1 MILSHFALAA
11 LFIPLFLC
19 FMFVPALIELRKPK
33 DAGPRS
39 IKPRLIQPTP
49 MSIPMSTTHLKFSK
63 IADIEEPFTL
73 DVTLKPFLDVIFSAW
88 QTNEIEN

>member
-49 MSIPMSTTHLKFSK
+49 VSTTHLKFSK